1 MGSIYGTEIPK
12 DDNEIYYKYDD
23 FTKKQIVEY
32 AKSLSPK
39 GLQIENDFADRLKN
53 LDLVCTGLFA
63 MNIEF
68 YDKAKK
74 VIPEITSYTNDS
86 IKDKVQKVYFVKPK
100 FGPDAAKTDS
110 SRAHIDVSTF
120 GKLELDIKPEPKIL
134 CKIDKITL
142 IEYVETFRNPT
153 NSKDLFG
160 ISKKVLMAIPNFH
173 KQRFINIYNK
183 LFDGKLP
190 IKNISLGR
198 AAYIYKDA
206 KRGPT
211 DEISSFRQIIAIP
224 NSISHY
230 HRILALSHSP
240 ILG

>member
-86 IKDKVQKVYFVKPK
+86 IKDKVKELFIEVNNSNHTKADKDGNPIYRE
-100 FGPDAAKTDS
+100 D
-110 SRAHIDVSTF
+110 
-120 GKLELDIKPEPKIL
+120 GKLLKGEFFKEPQI
-134 CKIDKITL
+134 
-142 IEYVETFRNPT
+142 
-153 NSKDLFG
+153 
-160 ISKKVLMAIPNFH
+160 KKVLFYE
-173 KQRFINIYNK
+173 Q
-183 LFDGKLP
+183 
-190 IKNISLGR
+190 
-198 AAYIYKDA
+198 
-206 KRGPT
+206 
-211 DEISSFRQIIAIP
+211 
-224 NSISHY
+224 
-230 HRILALSHSP
+230 
-240 ILG
+240 